1 MKIDNI
7 IVSNENLDNLT
18 ATITFNIIESI
29 EKVNVFIKI
38 NEDGYTQI
46 LADQG
51 QGSVSYNITKGIHLG
66 VNHVN
71 IKISHGKE
79 EYISE
84 TFLIK
89 LKSDPSIE
97 EFDCPYSDSMGKF
110 KLLFRLKGDN
120 LFVYRIDLKLDDGEY
135 QEIMSSQVQGVKEYS
150 STSSIGKHTCRIRLY
165 DGYDTYETEEFSFKI
180 TNQKPILSNILV
192 TNILNDG
199 SAIVH
204 YAVKDI
210 ENSRLIHTLTI
221 DNNNTTIN
229 PTRVDKFCSY
239 NIKGL
244 SVGKHRCYIS
254 ITDGTDTVVS
264 ETFEIEIFSDTT
276 NKKTILQQSK
286 IRYDKAYES
295 LKNVISSVVSD
306 GIFDYDIENVIIQK
320 AQEYYVEMYSE
331 FNKVAQQSIDIIG
344 TNKSINMKKDLE
356 SQLEEV
362 SGAILNLEDTMETTF
377 KDGILTDAEKDILRN
392 NLDLVAKEKNDI
404 DKDYETLYNNK
415 DLLDPSKTKLLNSYN
430 SFIQSHNNLVLGI
443 NRLINKTGIIDD
455 TDKNSIS
462 NLFELWRN
470 ALGNYRTA
478 SLESIDSIAKKRVD
492 ESTDALSKRWSDLT
506 VDLEGV
512 KIEVGNLE
520 TKTTTIDGQ
529 VSNIDTRL
537 TTAEQKIT
545 DSGVETVVQRIQTLE
560 GNVTTITSDVS
571 KISQKADSI
580 ELSVQNKVDNNS
592 IISTINASTEGIT
605 IKSSKIN
612 ITGFVRF
619 SDLSSSGST
628 TIHGGNIISGTIN
641 ADKITGGTLTA
652 IDKIGFEN
660 NVTITANNGETEHGL
675 VMSAGEYVFGGAT
688 NGFFEGT
695 WWVDKLDVGDS
706 GIDNYIGT
714 TINLK
719 KPISVS
725 GSISGSSLSVTDG
738 ISGKVLVV
746 DGTMKLQYVS
756 LWTPTG
762 TVYTDALKLSNMY
775 LAYNPSTTSLY
786 VLDTSGE
793 YIPIRASRFQATGD
807 VVCDNV
813 WAKTKVYANNIALTS
828 DRNLKTGIKY
838 VNIDTQTI
846 DETGLLSP
854 NVNITTT
861 DMHEFIEMLPMAS
874 YRMRE
879 DINSSQD
886 YTYYGFI
893 AQDILYTKVG
903 SELIEYGEVIR
914 QEENIDE
921 DGNIII
927 NYKTEECLRYS
938 ENKFIAFICGALQKE
953 IQLRKELEEKVIELE
968 NKLK

>member
-71 IKISHGKE
+71 IKISHGEE

-97 EFDCPYSDSMGKF
+97 EFGCSYSDSMGKF

-150 STSSIGKHTCRIRLY
+150 STSSIGKHTCRIKLY

-210 ENSRLIHTLTI
+210 ENSTLTHTLTI
-221 DNNNTTIN
+221 DNNRTVIK
-229 PTRVDKFCSY
+229 PTRVDKFYSY
-239 NIKGL
+239 NINRL
-244 SVGKHRCYIS
+244 SVGKHSGYIS
-254 ITDGTDTVVS
+254 ITDGIDTVVS

-286 IRYDKAYES
+286 IRYDEAYES

-415 DLLDPSKTKLLNSYN
+415 DLLDPTKTKLLNSYN

-443 NRLINKTGIIDD
+443 DRLINKTGIIDD

-462 NLFELWRN
+462 NLFELWRD

-592 IISTINASTEGIT
+592 IISAINMSTETIT

-612 ITGFVRF
+612 ITGFVTF
-619 SDLSSSGST
+619 SDLSSYGST
-628 TIHGGNIISGTIN
+628 TIHGGNIKSRTIS

-652 IDKIGFEN
+652 MDKICFEN
-660 NVTITANNGETEHGL
+660 EVTITANSGETEHGL
-675 VMSAGEYVFGGAT
+675 VISAGEYVFGGAT

-695 WWVDKLDVGDS
+695 WWVDKLDVGNS
-706 GIDNYIGT
+706 GIDNYLGT
-714 TINLK
+714 TINMK

-725 GSISGSSLSVTDG
+725 GSISGSSLSVTG
-738 ISGKVLVV
+738 TISGSVLTV

-762 TVYTDALKLSNMY
+762 TVYTDALKLSSMY

-793 YIPIRASRFQATGD
+793 YIPVRASRFQATGD
-807 VVCDNV
+807 VVCNSV
-813 WAKTKVYANNIALTS
+813 WASTKVYANNVALSS
-828 DRNLKTGIKY
+828 DVKLKSDIRY
-838 VNIDTQTI
+838 VNVDSQSEG
-846 DETGLLSP
+846 DSGLISP
-854 NVNITTT
+854 NVLITTR
-861 DMHEFIEMLPMAS
+861 DMHEFIETLPMVS
-874 YRMRE
+874 YRMNNELQNE
-879 DINSSQD
+879 DD

-903 SELIEYGEVIR
+903 SELVEYGETLI
-914 QEENIDE
+914 EEKTYDE
-921 DGNIII
+921 EGRELV
-927 NYKTEECLRYS
+927 NYKTEECLKYS
-938 ENKFIAFICGALQKE
+938 ENKFIAFICGALQEE

>member
-725 GSISGSSLSVTDG
+725 GSISGSSLSVTDR